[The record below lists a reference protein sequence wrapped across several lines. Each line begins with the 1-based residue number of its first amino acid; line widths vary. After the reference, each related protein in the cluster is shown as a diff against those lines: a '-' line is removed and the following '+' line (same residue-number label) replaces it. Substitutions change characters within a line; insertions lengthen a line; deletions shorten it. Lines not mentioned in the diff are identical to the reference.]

1 MGDRSGGWLIW
12 RVGEG
17 EGVVGVG
24 KRGEGGGRDR
34 ERGSSE
40 GNEERAGKG
49 WGVAGGIGFEVA
61 VEKGRGGGFKLFE

>member
-24 KRGEGGGRDR
+24 GRES
-34 ERGSSE
+34 ERGGSE

-61 VEKGRGGGFKLFE
+61 VEKRRGGRI

>member
-17 EGVVGVG
+17 GGRE
-24 KRGEGGGRDR
+24 GEGGFR
-34 ERGSSE
+34 

-49 WGVAGGIGFEVA
+49 WGVAGRIGFEVA
-61 VEKGRGGGFKLFE
+61 VEKGRGGRI

>member
-24 KRGEGGGRDR
+24 KRGEGGGAR
-34 ERGSSE
+34 EGEGGFRGKR
-40 GNEERAGKG
+40 GKAGKG
-49 WGVAGGIGFEVA
+49 WGVAGRIGFEVA